1 MNPAELPDAPPS
13 LAFEGARAVIT
24 LNRPRVHNRL
34 ELDDLHALSDLIGRV
49 EKTHDTR
56 VLLLTGRGA
65 TFGSGFDLRALGD
78 AAELDLF
85 AALGDALENLRV
97 PSICALNGPVYG
109 GAVDLALACDYRIG
123 VPGCRMFVPVA
134 RLGIHFY
141 AGGMRRMVQRLGSA
155 AARKMLLF
163 GQTIEEPE
171 LTRLG
176 FLDERIAADR
186 LAQRSGELADALAAS
201 APLAV
206 QGMKRCLN
214 QIARA
219 EFDPLI
225 ARAQMLACVA
235 SDDFQEGLG
244 ALRAKRAPV
253 FKGR

>member
-1 MNPAELPDAPPS
+1 MNSTEAPDAPPG
-13 LAFEGARAVIT
+13 LAVEGARAVIT

-34 ELDDLHALSDLIGRV
+34 EPDDLHVMIGLVEQV
-49 EKTHDTR
+49 EKNTDVR
-56 VLLLTGRGA
+56 VLVLTGRGA

-78 AAELDLF
+78 ETELDLF
-85 AALGDALENLRV
+85 AALGDAIEDLRV
-97 PSICALNGPVYG
+97 PSICSLNGPVYG
-109 GAVDLALACDYRIG
+109 GAIDLALACDFRIG
-123 VPGCRMFVPVA
+123 LPGCRMFVPVA

-141 AGGMRRMVQRLGSA
+141 GSGMRRIVQRLGLS

-163 GQTIEEPE
+163 GQTLEEQE

-176 FLDERIAADR
+176 FLDECVVADR
-186 LAQRSGELADALAAS
+186 LAQRAAEIADIVAGS

-206 QGMKRCLN
+206 QGMKRNLN

-219 EFDPLI
+219 QYDPEK
-225 ARAQMLACVA
+225 AREQMLACMA
-235 SDDFQEGLG
+235 SEDFQEGLA